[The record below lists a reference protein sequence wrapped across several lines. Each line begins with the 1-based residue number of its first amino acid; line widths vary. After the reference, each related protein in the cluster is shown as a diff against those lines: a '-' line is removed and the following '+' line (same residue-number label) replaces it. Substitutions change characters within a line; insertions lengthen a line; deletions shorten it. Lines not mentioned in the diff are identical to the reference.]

1 MSNEI
6 ANLLPKAGVLTKTG
20 WELPGTLSEKDWKEA
35 GAMLAKVEG
44 AMNWWLG
51 DWWAFGEHG
60 YGDRKAL
67 VESDDWEGPAFQ
79 SCADSAYVCKAFK
92 TSRRR
97 ELVSFN
103 HHREAAALPPEEADK
118 VLDWCEEVLQDT
130 DRLPTIKATREKVKQ
145 VKSWLAQGWTT
156 DQLERK
162 ALVEQG
168 FSVVASKRNNEDG
181 RERDAALIAWAD
193 QQGMMVEIGRNTA
206 WGNPFEMP
214 GDGDRETVCDNFANH
229 YLPYKPSLMKRISQL
244 KGKVLVCW
252 CHPERCHGDHLSEL
266 SNQT

>member
-1 MSNEI
+1 MSELT
-6 ANLLPKAGVLTKTG
+6 NLLPKAGTLSKTG
-20 WELPGTLSEKDWKEA
+20 WELPSAMSESEWKEA

-67 VESDDWEGPAFQ
+67 VESEDWEGPAY
-79 SCADSAYVCKAFK
+79 DVCKRAGQIARAFEMG
-92 TSRRR
+92 RRR
-97 ELVSFN
+97 PLVGFN
-103 HHREAAALPPEEADK
+103 HHQECQSLTPEEADK
-118 VLDWCEEVLQDT
+118 VLDWCEQVLKET
-130 DRLPTIKATREKVKQ
+130 DRLPTIKATRERVKQ
-145 VKSWLAQGWTT
+145 IKAWLAQGWTT

-162 ALVEQG
+162 ARVEAG
-168 FSVVASKRNNEDG
+168 YAVVASKRNGDDG

-193 QQGMMVEIGRNTA
+193 QQGLMQRIDRNTE

-214 GDGDRETVCDNFANH
+214 SDGDRETVCQNYAEH
-229 YLPYKPSLMKRISQL
+229 YLPFKPSLTKKLTKL

-252 CHPERCHGDHLSEL
+252 CHPEQCHGDHLAEL
-266 SNQT
+266 ANAN